1 MIKIENLKKFYG
13 KTCVIDDVNLEV
25 KQGEIFAIVGH
36 SGAGKSTLL
45 RCINGLED
53 YQEGSLKV
61 EGREVRDLS
70 AAQIRE
76 LRKNIGMIF
85 QHFAL
90 MSRRSVAQNV
100 ATPLAFW
107 DHPEDRTK
115 RRVAELL
122 ELVGLADKANAYPS
136 ELSGGQKQRVAIAR
150 ALALSPK
157 ILLSDEATSA
167 LDPNTT
173 AQILSLLRRI
183 NKTLGITIVLVTHEM
198 EVVKGI
204 AQRAILLKGG
214 RVSNSGDIVSLF
226 LHPDENMKEF
236 LGEEEVLP
244 ASGVNI
250 RLFFPPAVA
259 FDSVI
264 THMARALEIN
274 FNIVWGKL
282 ERLDKNVVGSLVI
295 NVEPAHVARVEEF
308 IKNAGVIYEIVSQDE
323 IKGCAAI

>member
-1 MIKIENLKKFYG
+1 M
-13 KTCVIDDVNLEV
+13 IDDVSLEV
-25 KQGEIFAIVGH
+25 KQGEIFAIVGR

-61 EGREVRDLS
+61 EGREVRELS

-107 DHPEDRTK
+107 GHSEDHTK

-183 NKTLGITIVLVTHEM
+183 NRELGITIVLVTHEM

-204 AQRAILLKGG
+204 AQRAILLMYLAVRQQKI
-214 RVSNSGDIVSLF
+214 NL
-226 LHPDENMKEF
+226 
-236 LGEEEVLP
+236 
-244 ASGVNI
+244 
-250 RLFFPPAVA
+250 RL
-259 FDSVI
+259 
-264 THMARALEIN
+264 
-274 FNIVWGKL
+274 
-282 ERLDKNVVGSLVI
+282 
-295 NVEPAHVARVEEF
+295 
-308 IKNAGVIYEIVSQDE
+308 
-323 IKGCAAI
+323 

>member
-13 KTCVIDDVNLEV
+13 KICVIDDVSLEV
-25 KQGEIFAIVGH
+25 KQGEIFAIVGR

-61 EGREVRDLS
+61 EGREIRELS

-107 DHPEDRTK
+107 GHPEDRTK

-183 NKTLGITIVLVTHEM
+183 NRELGITIVLVTHEM

-308 IKNAGVIYEIVSQDE
+308 IKNAGVIYEIVREDE

>member
-13 KTCVIDDVNLEV
+13 KTCVIDDVSLEV
-25 KQGEIFAIVGH
+25 KQGEIFAIVGR

-61 EGREVRDLS
+61 EGREVRELS
-70 AAQIRE
+70 GAQIRE

-90 MSRRSVAQNV
+90 MSRRTVAQNV

-107 DHPEDRTK
+107 GHSEDHTK
-115 RRVAELL
+115 RCVAELL
-122 ELVGLADKANAYPS
+122 ELVGLANKANAYPS

-183 NKTLGITIVLVTHEM
+183 NRELGITIVLVTHEM

-295 NVEPAHVARVEEF
+295 NVEPSHVARVEEF
-308 IKNAGVIYEIVSQDE
+308 IKNAGVIYEIVSEDE
-323 IKGCAAI
+323 IKSCAAI

>member
-13 KTCVIDDVNLEV
+13 ATQIIDGVSLTVE
-25 KQGEIFAIVGH
+25 KGEIFAIVGH
-36 SGAGKSTLL
+36 SGAGKSTML

-61 EGREVRDLS
+61 EGREVRELS
-70 AAQIRE
+70 GAQIRE

-107 DHPEDRTK
+107 GHPEDHTK

-183 NKTLGITIVLVTHEM
+183 NRELGITIVLVTHEM

-214 RVSNSGDIVSLF
+214 HVSNSGDIVSLF

-308 IKNAGVIYEIVSQDE
+308 IKNAGVIYEIVSEDE
-323 IKGCAAI
+323 IKDRALS

>member
-1 MIKIENLKKFYG
+1 MIKIENLKKFYV
-13 KTCVIDDVNLEV
+13 KTCVIDDVSLEV
-25 KQGEIFAIVGH
+25 KQGEIFAIVGR

-61 EGREVRDLS
+61 EGREVRELS

-107 DHPEDRTK
+107 GHPEDRTK

-183 NKTLGITIVLVTHEM
+183 NRELGITIVLVTHEM

-308 IKNAGVIYEIVSQDE
+308 IKNAGVIYEIVSEDE
-323 IKGCAAI
+323 IKSCAAI

>member
-13 KTCVIDDVNLEV
+13 ATQIIDGVSLTVE
-25 KQGEIFAIVGH
+25 KGEIFAIVGH
-36 SGAGKSTLL
+36 SGAGKSTML

-61 EGREVRDLS
+61 EGREVRELS
-70 AAQIRE
+70 GAQIRE

-107 DHPEDRTK
+107 GHPEDHTK

-183 NKTLGITIVLVTHEM
+183 NRELGITIVLVTHEM

-295 NVEPAHVARVEEF
+295 NVKPAHVARVEEF
-308 IKNAGVIYEIVSQDE
+308 IKNAGVIYEIVNEDE
-323 IKGCAAI
+323 IKDYALS

>member
-1 MIKIENLKKFYG
+1 M
-13 KTCVIDDVNLEV
+13 IDDVSLEV
-25 KQGEIFAIVGH
+25 KQGEIFAIVGR

-61 EGREVRDLS
+61 EGREVRELS

-107 DHPEDRTK
+107 GHPEDRTK

-183 NKTLGITIVLVTHEM
+183 NRELGITIVLVTHEM

-308 IKNAGVIYEIVSQDE
+308 IKNAGVIYEIVSENE
-323 IKGCAAI
+323 IKSCVAI

>member
-1 MIKIENLKKFYG
+1 
-13 KTCVIDDVNLEV
+13 
-25 KQGEIFAIVGH
+25 
-36 SGAGKSTLL
+36 GKSTLL
-45 RCINGLED
+45 RCVNGLED

-61 EGREVRDLS
+61 EGREVRELN

-107 DHPEDRTK
+107 GHPEDHTK

-183 NKTLGITIVLVTHEM
+183 NRELGITIVLVTHEM

-323 IKGCAAI
+323 IKDHALS

>member
-13 KTCVIDDVNLEV
+13 KTCVIDDVSLEV

-61 EGREVRDLS
+61 EGREVRKLN

-90 MSRRSVAQNV
+90 MSRRTVAQNV

-107 DHPEDRTK
+107 GHPEDHTK
-115 RRVAELL
+115 LRVAELL
-122 ELVGLADKANAYPS
+122 ELVGLADKANAYPG

-183 NKTLGITIVLVTHEM
+183 NRELGITIVLVTHEM

-264 THMARALEIN
+264 THMARTLE
-274 FNIVWGKL
+274 
-282 ERLDKNVVGSLVI
+282 
-295 NVEPAHVARVEEF
+295 
-308 IKNAGVIYEIVSQDE
+308 
-323 IKGCAAI
+323 

>member
-1 MIKIENLKKFYG
+1 MIKIENLKKFYS
-13 KTCVIDDVNLEV
+13 KTCVIDDVSLEV

-61 EGREVRDLS
+61 EGREVRELS

-107 DHPEDRTK
+107 GYSNGHAK

-183 NKTLGITIVLVTHEM
+183 NRELGITIVLVTHEM

-308 IKNAGVIYEIVSQDE
+308 IKNAGVIYEIVSEDE
-323 IKGCAAI
+323 IKSCAAI

>member
-1 MIKIENLKKFYG
+1 VIKIENLKKFYG
-13 KTCVIDDVNLEV
+13 KTCVIDDVSLEV

-61 EGREVRDLS
+61 EGREVRELN

-90 MSRRSVAQNV
+90 MSRRTVAQNV

-107 DHPEDRTK
+107 GYSKDHTK

-183 NKTLGITIVLVTHEM
+183 NRELGITIVLVTHEM

-295 NVEPAHVARVEEF
+295 NVEPSHVARVEEF
-308 IKNAGVIYEIVSQDE
+308 IKNAGVIYEIVSEDE

>member
-1 MIKIENLKKFYG
+1 
-13 KTCVIDDVNLEV
+13 
-25 KQGEIFAIVGH
+25 
-36 SGAGKSTLL
+36 
-45 RCINGLED
+45 
-53 YQEGSLKV
+53 
-61 EGREVRDLS
+61 
-70 AAQIRE
+70 
-76 LRKNIGMIF
+76 MIF

-107 DHPEDRTK
+107 GYSKDHTK

-295 NVEPAHVARVEEF
+295 NVEPAHVVRVEEF
-308 IKNAGVIYEIVSQDE
+308 IKNAGVIYEIVSEDE
-323 IKGCAAI
+323 IKSCAAN

>member
-13 KTCVIDDVNLEV
+13 ATQIIDGVSLTVE
-25 KQGEIFAIVGH
+25 KGEIFAIVGH
-36 SGAGKSTLL
+36 SGAGKSTML

-61 EGREVRDLS
+61 EGREVRELS
-70 AAQIRE
+70 GAQIRE

-107 DHPEDRTK
+107 GHPEDHTK

-183 NKTLGITIVLVTHEM
+183 NRELGITIVLVTHEM

-308 IKNAGVIYEIVSQDE
+308 IKNAGVIYEIVSEDE
-323 IKGCAAI
+323 IKSCATI

>member
-13 KTCVIDDVNLEV
+13 KTCVIDDVSLEV

-61 EGREVRDLS
+61 EGREVRELS

-100 ATPLAFW
+100 ATPLEFW
-107 DHPEDRTK
+107 GYSKDHTK

-136 ELSGGQKQRVAIAR
+136 ELSGGQRQRVYIAR
-150 ALALSPK
+150 ALCAKAK
-157 ILLSDEATSA
+157 ILLLDEPLASIDTMGQVQIYELLKSLNESGCGIILISHDVQLALNYANRALYVANGSA
-167 LDPNTT
+167 HTHEIDPGGRAEFLDH
-173 AQILSLLRRI
+173 LRREHGHFCAVDLAL
-183 NKTLGITIVLVTHEM
+183 NECCC
-198 EVVKGI
+198 
-204 AQRAILLKGG
+204 
-214 RVSNSGDIVSLF
+214 
-226 LHPDENMKEF
+226 KE
-236 LGEEEVLP
+236 
-244 ASGVNI
+244 
-250 RLFFPPAVA
+250 
-259 FDSVI
+259 
-264 THMARALEIN
+264 
-274 FNIVWGKL
+274 GK
-282 ERLDKNVVGSLVI
+282 NG
-295 NVEPAHVARVEEF
+295 
-308 IKNAGVIYEIVSQDE
+308 
-323 IKGCAAI
+323 

>member
-13 KTCVIDDVNLEV
+13 KACVIDDVSLEV

-61 EGREVRDLS
+61 EGREVRELS
-70 AAQIRE
+70 AAEIRE

-107 DHPEDRTK
+107 GYSNDHTK

-183 NKTLGITIVLVTHEM
+183 NRELGITIVLVTHEM

-244 ASGVNI
+244 ANGVNI

-308 IKNAGVIYEIVSQDE
+308 IKNAGVIYEIVSEDE
-323 IKGCAAI
+323 IKDRALS

>member
-1 MIKIENLKKFYG
+1 
-13 KTCVIDDVNLEV
+13 
-25 KQGEIFAIVGH
+25 
-36 SGAGKSTLL
+36 
-45 RCINGLED
+45 
-53 YQEGSLKV
+53 
-61 EGREVRDLS
+61 
-70 AAQIRE
+70 
-76 LRKNIGMIF
+76 
-85 QHFAL
+85 
-90 MSRRSVAQNV
+90 
-100 ATPLAFW
+100 
-107 DHPEDRTK
+107 
-115 RRVAELL
+115 
-122 ELVGLADKANAYPS
+122 VGLADKANAYPS

-183 NKTLGITIVLVTHEM
+183 NRELGITIVLVTHEM

-295 NVEPAHVARVEEF
+295 NVEPSHVARVEEF
-308 IKNAGVIYEIVSQDE
+308 IKNAGVIYEIVSEDE
-323 IKGCAAI
+323 IKSCAAI

>member
-1 MIKIENLKKFYG
+1 MIKIENLKKFYD
-13 KTCVIDDVNLEV
+13 KTCVIDDVSLEV
-25 KQGEIFAIVGH
+25 KQGEIFAIVGR

-61 EGREVRDLS
+61 EDREVRELS
-70 AAQIRE
+70 GAQIRE

-107 DHPEDRTK
+107 GYSNDHTK

-183 NKTLGITIVLVTHEM
+183 NRELGITIVLVTHEM

-295 NVEPAHVARVEEF
+295 NVEPVHVARVEEF
-308 IKNAGVIYEIVSQDE
+308 IKNAGVIYEIVSEDE
-323 IKGCAAI
+323 IKSCAAI

>member
-1 MIKIENLKKFYG
+1 VIKIENLKKFYS
-13 KTCVIDDVNLEV
+13 KTCVIDDVSLEV

-61 EGREVRDLS
+61 EDREVRELN

-100 ATPLAFW
+100 ATPLVFW
-107 DHPEDRTK
+107 GHPEDRTK

-183 NKTLGITIVLVTHEM
+183 NRELGITIVLVTHEM

-308 IKNAGVIYEIVSQDE
+308 IKNAGVIYEIVSEDE
-323 IKGCAAI
+323 IKDRALS

>member
-13 KTCVIDDVNLEV
+13 ATQIIDGVSLTVE
-25 KQGEIFAIVGH
+25 KGEIFAIVGH
-36 SGAGKSTLL
+36 SGAGKSTML

-61 EGREVRDLS
+61 EGREVRELS
-70 AAQIRE
+70 GAQIRE

-107 DHPEDRTK
+107 GHPEDHTK

-183 NKTLGITIVLVTHEM
+183 NRELGITIVLVTHEM

-308 IKNAGVIYEIVSQDE
+308 IKNAGVIYEIVSEDE
-323 IKGCAAI
+323 IKSCAAN

>member
-1 MIKIENLKKFYG
+1 MIKIKNLKKFYG
-13 KTCVIDDVNLEV
+13 KTCVIDDVSLEV
-25 KQGEIFAIVGH
+25 KQGEIFAIVGR

-107 DHPEDRTK
+107 GHPEDHTK

-183 NKTLGITIVLVTHEM
+183 NRELGITIVLVTHEM

-244 ASGVNI
+244 ISGVNI

-295 NVEPAHVARVEEF
+295 NVESAHVARVEEF
-308 IKNAGVIYEIVSQDE
+308 IKNAGVIYEIVSEDE
-323 IKGCAAI
+323 IKSCAAN